1 LDSALQRVSDNSEYW
16 SPSGARSGT
25 AIRFVKCRFTA
36 EVLRG
41 FDRLYLEA
49 GQSETFTAQ
58 LLRRDVSVWD
68 IVLQNWVLAGDGTGV
83 KVWVGRSSR
92 DLPLEEQIIFDG

>member
-1 LDSALQRVSDNSEYW
+1 VAQLHVSLSADSPPR
-16 SPSGARSGT
+16 
-25 AIRFVKCRFTA
+25 
-36 EVLRG
+36 VLRG

-49 GQSETFTAQ
+49 GKSKTFTAQ

-68 IVLQNWVLAGDGTGV
+68 TDLQNWVLAGDGTGI